1 MNKTDIQNLLQ
12 IPAEQKETIF
22 AVLDCAEHGSVERV
36 AIEDKNDEADEA
48 EQKATA
54 DKKFV
59 SIFIGASGFN
69 KLEKA
74 VVVAPEGTNFDTF
87 SDPEDSTSYVRV
99 SFYI

>member
-22 AVLDCAEHGSVERV
+22 AVLDCAEHGSVESV
-36 AIEDKNDEADEA
+36 SIEDKNDEASEA

-54 DKKFV
+54 GKKFV

-87 SDPEDSTSYVRV
+87 SDPQDSTSFVRV

>member
-22 AVLDCAEHGSVERV
+22 AVLDCAEHGSVECV
-36 AIEDKNDEADEA
+36 SIEDKNDEADEA

-54 DKKFV
+54 GQKFV
-59 SIFIGASGFN
+59 SIFIGAAVFN

-74 VVVAPEGTNFDTF
+74 VTVAPEGTSFDTF
-87 SDPEDSTSYVRV
+87 SDSHDGTSFVRV

>member
-12 IPAEQKETIF
+12 VPAEQKETIF

-36 AIEDKNDEADEA
+36 SIEDKNDEADEA
-48 EQKATA
+48 EQKANA

-69 KLEKA
+69 NLEKA
-74 VVVAPEGTNFDTF
+74 VVVAPEGTRFDTF
-87 SDPEDSTSYVRV
+87 SDPEDGTSYVRV
-99 SFYI
+99 SFYN